1 MTVPSLNSG
10 IFSKESGQSS
20 YLKYYHVCEADSVC
34 YVLKKD
40 TKQTTNKQ
48 AKSANP
54 RTDPVVENAWSMCGF
69 SGDSDDPEAT
79 EWDSG
84 PRLLATP
91 DRNNSLLVSVP
102 QYRHL
107 TDLWG

>member
-20 YLKYYHVCEADSVC
+20 HLKYYHVCEADSVC

-48 AKSANP
+48 AKSRKP
-54 RTDPVVENAWSMCGF
+54 
-69 SGDSDDPEAT
+69 
-79 EWDSG
+79 
-84 PRLLATP
+84 
-91 DRNNSLLVSVP
+91 
-102 QYRHL
+102 
-107 TDLWG
+107 